1 MVSQIY
7 PSKLQLNKA
16 NASDTKAAFLDLHL
30 SISNNI
36 VSTKLYDKRDDFDF
50 GIVNFP
56 CLGGDV
62 PRSTSYGVYISQ
74 LIRFARASSY
84 VADFNTRNKL
94 LTQKLLKRGYRY
106 HKLRKTFSKF
116 YRRYYDLISK
126 FQVGLKSLLRQG
138 LSEPDFYGD
147 LVYKLRKVVGSNNL
161 TIGNDLFIICGD
173 FNLTLNPDLDCF
185 NYKHINNPKARDF
198 LSNVIEENNLF
209 DTFREL
215 HPSQRRYTW
224 RRKNPLKQ
232 SRLDFFLVTEN
243 IVNLIKKSKIE
254 TGYKSDHS
262 IVTLILAMDNFVHG
276 KSLWKHNNSLLT
288 DAEYLKTINSK
299 IQEIKKQYCLPVYNH
314 DAIDEIPDEE
324 LQLVINDQLFLETI
338 MMEIRGKSISYA
350 SYKKKLKNIHEQKLI
365 KEIQGLEDNLTENNI
380 PSLEKLKLELCK
392 LREEIWKD
400 F

>member
-1 MVSQIY
+1 MAELKILSFNVQGLGGIKKQKDVFNYLQNKNFDILCLQDTHFTSDQEIHIRNRWEGNCYFSAAPQSNARGVAIFFSKNLDYKIHNQIQDTNGN
-7 PSKLQLNKA
+7 LLN
-16 NASDTKAAFLDLHL
+16 LDIT
-30 SISNNI
+30 IS
-36 VSTKLYDKRDDFDF
+36 DKRLSLINVYGPNKDDPTFY
-50 GIVNFP
+50 VNVF
-56 CLGGDV
+56 
-62 PRSTSYGVYISQ
+62 
-74 LIRFARASSY
+74 
-84 VADFNTRNKL
+84 
-94 LTQKLLKRGYRY
+94 
-106 HKLRKTFSKF
+106 
-116 YRRYYDLISK
+116 
-126 FQVGLKSLLRQG
+126 KSIT
-138 LSEPDFYGD
+138 D
-147 LVYKLRKVVGSNNL
+147 
-161 TIGNDLFIICGD
+161 IGNDLFIICGD

-350 SYKKKLKNIHEQKLI
+350 SYKTSCPTKGCDCLI
-365 KEIQGLEDNLTENNI
+365 
-380 PSLEKLKLELCK
+380 
-392 LREEIWKD
+392 
-400 F
+400 